1 MPLFTAL
8 SLLILGVVGFNRAA
22 ATKNL
27 PVKLRTKAQLQGA
40 ICLLLGILALIW
52 YWKDSN
58 F

>member
-1 MPLFTAL
+1 MSLFTAF
-8 SLLILGVVGFNRAA
+8 SLLILGVVGFNRA

-27 PVKLRTKAQLQGA
+27 PVKLRTKAQLQGTS
-40 ICLLLGILALIW
+40 CLLLGILALIW